1 MKKLNKVMSF
11 CLVASMFVVTGCE
24 KSNSNAQQLSEKIEQ
39 LDEAPEVTEKEAEK
53 IVRKSVDE
61 IANSFSEMEKENGW
75 SRNNPGDLGTAK
87 KGVKGLVSDKFVEKQ
102 LPGLLDTFNRSR
114 ETDMLPFPIHIEP
127 GVRITY
133 SQKNDVLK
141 IETLT
146 LANDMGNDAETWE
159 FILVYTDGKWLM
171 DGWSSNTPAD
181 LKLTKEEANELLR
194 VQGFKNV
201 SFVREENSGN
211 KKYIFK
217 ESNGVV
223 AVDAQTSVITHN
235 VDDKEQEKVTKQDFI
250 QEQETVK
257 GNDSSTYTSSK
268 EEKQPKKESSS
279 VLGKT
284 KVLNELAA
292 LENEEK
298 HTNVMSTN
306 DIVNE
311 IEGNYQLW
319 DNKLNEIYSTLKSTM
334 SADAFQS
341 LKTKQVAWVK
351 EKESKVKAIATDEN
365 NGTMRYIE
373 AADEKYKMTKERC
386 YELVNGYMN

>member
-1 MKKLNKVMSF
+1 MKKLSKLMSF
-11 CLVASMFVVTGCE
+11 CLAASMLVVTGCE
-24 KSNSNAQQLSEKIEQ
+24 KSNNNVQLNEKVDQ
-39 LDEAPEVTEKEAEK
+39 LDEAPEVTEKEAKK

-75 SRNNPGDLGTAK
+75 SRNNPGDLDTAK
-87 KGVKGLVSDKFVEKQ
+87 KGVKGLVSNKFVENQ

-127 GVRITY
+127 EVRLTY

-146 LANDMGNDAETWE
+146 LANDMGNEAETWE
-159 FILVYTDGKWLM
+159 FILVYKDGKWLM
-171 DGWSSNTPAD
+171 DRWSSNTPAD

-201 SFVREENSGN
+201 SFVREENSGD

-223 AVDAQTSVITHN
+223 AVDAQTSVITYN
-235 VDDKEQEKVTKQDFI
+235 VDDKKQEKITKEDVI
-250 QEQETVK
+250 QEQETAK
-257 GNDSSTYTSSK
+257 RNDSSMYISSK
-268 EEKQPKKESSS
+268 EEKQLKKESSS
-279 VLGKT
+279 ALGKT

-292 LENEEK
+292 LENQEK
-298 HTNVMSTN
+298 HTNVMTTN

-319 DNKLNEIYSTLKSTM
+319 DSKLNEIYNTLKNTM
-334 SADAFQS
+334 SPDAFQS
-341 LKTKQVAWVK
+341 LKTKQIAWVK
-351 EKESKVKAIATDEN
+351 EKESKVKAIGTDPN
-365 NGTMRYIE
+365 NGTMRRIE
-373 AADEKYKMTKERC
+373 ASEEKYKMTKERC

>member
-1 MKKLNKVMSF
+1 MKKLSKLMSF
-11 CLVASMFVVTGCE
+11 CLAISMLVVTGCE
-24 KSNSNAQQLSEKIEQ
+24 KSNNYVQLNEKVDQ
-39 LDEAPEVTEKEAEK
+39 LDEAPEVTEKEAKK

-75 SRNNPGDLGTAK
+75 SRNNPGDLDIAK
-87 KGVKGLVSDKFVEKQ
+87 KGVKGLVSNKFVENQ

-127 GVRITY
+127 EVRLTY

-146 LANDMGNDAETWE
+146 LANDMGNEAETWE
-159 FILVYTDGKWLM
+159 FILVYKDGKWLM
-171 DGWSSNTPAD
+171 DRWSSNTPAD

-201 SFVREENSGN
+201 SFVREENSGD

-223 AVDAQTSVITHN
+223 AVDAQTSVITYN
-235 VDDKEQEKVTKQDFI
+235 VDDKKQEKITKEDVI
-250 QEQETVK
+250 QEQETAK
-257 GNDSSTYTSSK
+257 RNDSSTYISSK
-268 EEKQPKKESSS
+268 KEKQLKKESSS
-279 VLGKT
+279 ALGKT

-292 LENEEK
+292 LENQEK
-298 HTNVMSTN
+298 HTNVMTTN

-319 DNKLNEIYSTLKSTM
+319 DSKLNEIYNTLKNTM
-334 SADAFQS
+334 SPDAFQS
-341 LKTKQVAWVK
+341 LKTKQIAWVK
-351 EKESKVKAIATDEN
+351 EKESKVKAIGTDPN
-365 NGTMRYIE
+365 NGTMRRIE
-373 AADEKYKMTKERC
+373 ASEEKYKMTKERC

>member
-1 MKKLNKVMSF
+1 MKKLSKLMSF
-11 CLVASMFVVTGCE
+11 CLAASMLVVTGCE
-24 KSNSNAQQLSEKIEQ
+24 KSNNNVQLNEKVDQ
-39 LDEAPEVTEKEAEK
+39 LDEAPEVTEKEAKK

-75 SRNNPGDLGTAK
+75 SRNNPGDLDTAK
-87 KGVKGLVSDKFVEKQ
+87 KGVKGLVSNKFVENQ

-127 GVRITY
+127 EVRLTY

-146 LANDMGNDAETWE
+146 LANDMGNEAETWE
-159 FILVYTDGKWLM
+159 FILVYKDGKWLM
-171 DGWSSNTPAD
+171 DRWSSNTPAD

-201 SFVREENSGN
+201 SFVREENSGD

-217 ESNGVV
+217 EGNGVV
-223 AVDAQTSVITHN
+223 AVDAQTSVITYN
-235 VDDKEQEKVTKQDFI
+235 VDDKKQEKITKEDVI
-250 QEQETVK
+250 QEQETAK
-257 GNDSSTYTSSK
+257 RNDSSTYTSSK
-268 EEKQPKKESSS
+268 EEKQLKKESSS
-279 VLGKT
+279 ALGKT

-292 LENEEK
+292 LENQEK
-298 HTNVMSTN
+298 HTNVMTTN

-319 DNKLNEIYSTLKSTM
+319 DSKLNEIYNTLKNTM
-334 SADAFQS
+334 SPDAFQS
-341 LKTKQVAWVK
+341 LKTKQIAWVK
-351 EKESKVKAIATDEN
+351 EKESKVKAIGTDPN
-365 NGTMRYIE
+365 NGTMRRIE
-373 AADEKYKMTKERC
+373 ASEEKYKMTKERC

>member
-1 MKKLNKVMSF
+1 MKKLSKLMSF
-11 CLVASMFVVTGCE
+11 CLVTSMLVVTGCE
-24 KSNSNAQQLSEKIEQ
+24 KSNNNVQLNEKVDQ
-39 LDEAPEVTEKEAEK
+39 LDEAPEVTEKEAKK

-75 SRNNPGDLGTAK
+75 SRNNPGDLDTAK
-87 KGVKGLVSDKFVEKQ
+87 KGVKGLVSNKFVENQ

-127 GVRITY
+127 EVRLTY

-146 LANDMGNDAETWE
+146 LANDMGNEAETWE
-159 FILVYTDGKWLM
+159 FILVYKDGKWLM
-171 DGWSSNTPAD
+171 DRWSSNTPAD

-201 SFVREENSGN
+201 SFVREENSGD

-223 AVDAQTSVITHN
+223 AVDAQTSVITYN
-235 VDDKEQEKVTKQDFI
+235 VDDKKQEKITKEDVI
-250 QEQETVK
+250 QEQDTAK
-257 GNDSSTYTSSK
+257 RNDSSTYTSSK
-268 EEKQPKKESSS
+268 EEKQLKKESSS
-279 VLGKT
+279 ALGKT
-284 KVLNELAA
+284 KVLNELVA
-292 LENEEK
+292 LENQEK
-298 HTNVMSTN
+298 HTNVMTTN

-319 DNKLNEIYSTLKSTM
+319 DSKLNEIYNTLKNTM
-334 SADAFQS
+334 SSDAFQS
-341 LKTKQVAWVK
+341 LKTKQIAWIK
-351 EKESKVKAIATDEN
+351 EKESKVKAIGTDPN
-365 NGTMRYIE
+365 NGTMRRIE
-373 AADEKYKMTKERC
+373 ASEEKYKMTKERC

>member
-1 MKKLNKVMSF
+1 MKKLSKLMSF
-11 CLVASMFVVTGCE
+11 CLATSMLVVTGCE
-24 KSNSNAQQLSEKIEQ
+24 KSNNNVQLNEKVDQ
-39 LDEAPEVTEKEAEK
+39 LDEAPEVTEKEAKK

-75 SRNNPGDLGTAK
+75 SRNNPGDLDTAK
-87 KGVKGLVSDKFVEKQ
+87 KGVKGLVSNKFVENQ

-127 GVRITY
+127 EVRLTY

-146 LANDMGNDAETWE
+146 LANDMGNEAETWE
-159 FILVYTDGKWLM
+159 FILVYKDGKWLM
-171 DGWSSNTPAD
+171 DRWSSNTPAD

-201 SFVREENSGN
+201 SFVREENSGD

-223 AVDAQTSVITHN
+223 AVDAQTSVITYN
-235 VDDKEQEKVTKQDFI
+235 VDDKKQEKITKEDVI
-250 QEQETVK
+250 QEQETAK
-257 GNDSSTYTSSK
+257 RNDSSTYISSK
-268 EEKQPKKESSS
+268 EEKQLKKESSS
-279 VLGKT
+279 ALGKT

-292 LENEEK
+292 LENQEK
-298 HTNVMSTN
+298 HTNVMTTN

-319 DNKLNEIYSTLKSTM
+319 DSKLNEIYNTLKNTM
-334 SADAFQS
+334 SPDAFQS
-341 LKTKQVAWVK
+341 LKAKQIAWVK
-351 EKESKVKAIATDEN
+351 EKESKVKAIGTDPN
-365 NGTMRYIE
+365 NGTMRRIE
-373 AADEKYKMTKERC
+373 ASEEKYKMTKERC

>member
-1 MKKLNKVMSF
+1 MKKLSKVMAF
-11 CLVASMFVVTGCE
+11 CLAASMVVLAGCE
-24 KSNSNAQQLSEKIEQ
+24 KSENKVQVNKTIEQ
-39 LDEAPEVTEKEAEK
+39 LDEAPEVTEKEAKK

-75 SRNNPGDLGTAK
+75 SRNNPGDLDTAK
-87 KGVKGLVSDKFVEKQ
+87 KGVKGLVSNKFVENQ

-127 GVRITY
+127 EVRLTY

-146 LANDMGNDAETWE
+146 LANDMGNEAKTWE
-159 FILVYTDGKWLM
+159 FILVYKDGKWLM
-171 DGWSSNTPAD
+171 DRWSSNTPAD

-201 SFVREENSGN
+201 FFVREENSGD

-223 AVDAQTSVITHN
+223 AVDAQTSVITYN
-235 VDDKEQEKVTKQDFI
+235 VDDKKQEKITKEDVI
-250 QEQETVK
+250 QEQETAK
-257 GNDSSTYTSSK
+257 RNDSSTYISSK
-268 EEKQPKKESSS
+268 AEKQLKKESSS
-279 VLGKT
+279 ALGKT

-292 LENEEK
+292 LENQEK
-298 HTNVMSTN
+298 HTNVMTTN

-319 DNKLNEIYSTLKSTM
+319 DSKLNEIYNTLKNTM
-334 SADAFQS
+334 SPDAFQS
-341 LKTKQVAWVK
+341 LKTKQIAWVK
-351 EKESKVKAIATDEN
+351 EKESKVKAIGTDPN
-365 NGTMRYIE
+365 NGTMRRIE
-373 AADEKYKMTKERC
+373 ASEEKYKMTKERC

>member
-1 MKKLNKVMSF
+1 MKKLSKVMSF
-11 CLVASMFVVTGCE
+11 CLVASMLVVTGCE
-24 KSNSNAQQLSEKIEQ
+24 KSENKVQVNETIEQ
-39 LDEAPEVTEKEAEK
+39 LNEAPEVTEKEAKK
-53 IVRKSVDE
+53 IVRKNVDA
-61 IANSFSEMEKENGW
+61 IANAFNEMEKENGW

-87 KGVKGLVSDKFVEKQ
+87 KGVKGLVSDKFVEKE

-127 GVRITY
+127 DVRITY

-146 LANDMGNDAETWE
+146 LANDMGNEAEMWE
-159 FILVYTDGKWLM
+159 FVLVYTDGNWLM
-171 DGWSSNTPAD
+171 DKWSSNTPVD
-181 LKLTKEEANELLR
+181 LNLTKEEAKELLR

-223 AVDAQTSVITHN
+223 AVDAKNSVITHN
-235 VDDKEQEKVTKQDFI
+235 VDDEEQEKVTKKDFI

-257 GNDSSTYTSSK
+257 GNDSSTYISSK
-268 EEKQPKKESSS
+268 KETSLA
-279 VLGKT
+279 VGKT

-292 LENEEK
+292 LENQEK
-298 HTNVMSTN
+298 HINAISTN

-311 IEGNYQLW
+311 IEENYQLW
-319 DNKLNEIYSTLKSTM
+319 DNKLNEIYSTLKNTM

-365 NGTMRYIE
+365 NGTMKYIE

>member
-1 MKKLNKVMSF
+1 MKKLSKVMSF
-11 CLVASMFVVTGCE
+11 CLVASMLVVTGCE
-24 KSNSNAQQLSEKIEQ
+24 KSENKVQVNETIEQ
-39 LDEAPEVTEKEAEK
+39 LNEAPEVTEKEAKK
-53 IVRKSVDE
+53 IVRKNVDA
-61 IANSFSEMEKENGW
+61 IANAFNEMEKENGW

-87 KGVKGLVSDKFVEKQ
+87 KGVKGLVSDKFVEKE

-127 GVRITY
+127 DVRITY

-141 IETLT
+141 VETLT
-146 LANDMGNDAETWE
+146 LANDMGSEAEMWE
-159 FILVYTDGKWLM
+159 FVLVYTDGNWLM
-171 DGWSSNTPAD
+171 DKWSSNTPVD
-181 LKLTKEEANELLR
+181 LNLTKEEAKELLR

-223 AVDAQTSVITHN
+223 AVDAKNSVITHN
-235 VDDKEQEKVTKQDFI
+235 VDDEEQEKVTKKDFI

-268 EEKQPKKESSS
+268 KETSLA
-279 VLGKT
+279 VGKT

-292 LENEEK
+292 LENQEK
-298 HTNVMSTN
+298 HINAISTN

-311 IEGNYQLW
+311 IEGNYELW
-319 DNKLNEIYSTLKSTM
+319 DNKLNEINSTLKNTM
-334 SADAFQS
+334 SPDAFQS
-341 LKTKQVAWVK
+341 LKTKQIAWVK
-351 EKESKVKAIATDEN
+351 EKESKVKAIGTDTN
-365 NGTMRYIE
+365 NGTMRRIE
-373 AADEKYKMTKERC
+373 ASEEKYNMTKERC

>member
-1 MKKLNKVMSF
+1 MKKLSKVMSF
-11 CLVASMFVVTGCE
+11 CLVASMLVVTGCE
-24 KSNSNAQQLSEKIEQ
+24 KSENKVQVNETIEQ
-39 LDEAPEVTEKEAEK
+39 LNEAPEVTEKEAKK
-53 IVRKSVDE
+53 IVRKNVDA
-61 IANSFSEMEKENGW
+61 IANAFNEMEKENGW

-87 KGVKGLVSDKFVEKQ
+87 KGVKGLVSDKFVEKE

-127 GVRITY
+127 DVRITY

-141 IETLT
+141 VETLT
-146 LANDMGNDAETWE
+146 LANDMGNEAEMWE
-159 FILVYTDGKWLM
+159 FVLVYTDGNWLM
-171 DGWSSNTPAD
+171 DKWSSNTPVD
-181 LKLTKEEANELLR
+181 LNLTKEEAKELLR

-223 AVDAQTSVITHN
+223 AVDAKNSVITHN
-235 VDDKEQEKVTKQDFI
+235 VDDEEQEKVTKKDFI

-268 EEKQPKKESSS
+268 KETSLA
-279 VLGKT
+279 VGKT

-292 LENEEK
+292 LENQEK
-298 HTNVMSTN
+298 HINAISTN

-311 IEGNYQLW
+311 IEGNYELW
-319 DNKLNEIYSTLKSTM
+319 DNKLNEIYSTLKNTM
-334 SADAFQS
+334 SPDAFQS
-341 LKTKQVAWVK
+341 LKTKQIAWVK
-351 EKESKVKAIATDEN
+351 EKESKVKAIGTDTN
-365 NGTMRYIE
+365 NGTMRRIE
-373 AADEKYKMTKERC
+373 ASEEKYNMTKERC
-386 YELVNGYMN
+386 YQLVNGYMN

>member
-1 MKKLNKVMSF
+1 MKKLSKVMAF
-11 CLVASMFVVTGCE
+11 CLAASMVVLAGCE
-24 KSNSNAQQLSEKIEQ
+24 KSENKVQVNKTIEQ
-39 LDEAPEVTEKEAEK
+39 LDEAPEVTEKEAKK

-75 SRNNPGDLGTAK
+75 SRNNPGDLDTAK
-87 KGVKGLVSDKFVEKQ
+87 KGVKGLVSNKFVENQ

-127 GVRITY
+127 EVRLTH

-146 LANDMGNDAETWE
+146 LANDMGNEAETWE
-159 FILVYTDGKWLM
+159 FILVYKDGKWLM
-171 DGWSSNTPAD
+171 DRWSSNTPAD

-201 SFVREENSGN
+201 FFVREENSGD

-223 AVDAQTSVITHN
+223 AVDAQTSVITYN
-235 VDDKEQEKVTKQDFI
+235 VDDKKQEKITKEDVI
-250 QEQETVK
+250 QEQETAK
-257 GNDSSTYTSSK
+257 RNDSSTYISSK
-268 EEKQPKKESSS
+268 EEKQLKKESSS
-279 VLGKT
+279 ALGKT

-292 LENEEK
+292 LENQEK
-298 HTNVMSTN
+298 HTNVMTTN

-319 DNKLNEIYSTLKSTM
+319 DSKLNEIYNTLKNTM
-334 SADAFQS
+334 SPDAFQS
-341 LKTKQVAWVK
+341 LKTKQIAWVK
-351 EKESKVKAIATDEN
+351 EKESKVKAIGTDPN
-365 NGTMRYIE
+365 NGTMRRIE
-373 AADEKYKMTKERC
+373 ASEEKYKMTKERC

>member
-24 KSNSNAQQLSEKIEQ
+24 KSNDNAQLSEKIEQ

-127 GVRITY
+127 DVRITY

-217 ESNGVV
+217 ESNGVI

>member
-1 MKKLNKVMSF
+1 MKKLSKVMSF
-11 CLVASMFVVTGCE
+11 CLVVSMFVLAGCE
-24 KSNSNAQQLSEKIEQ
+24 KSENKVQVNEKIEQ
-39 LDEAPEVTEKEAEK
+39 LDEAPEVTGKEAKK
-53 IVRKSVDE
+53 IVRKSVDR
-61 IANSFSEMEKENGW
+61 IANAFSEMEKENGW
-75 SRNNPGDLGTAK
+75 SRNNPGDMETAK
-87 KGVKGLVSDKFVEKQ
+87 KGVKGLVTDKFVENQ
-102 LPGLLDTFNRSR
+102 LPKSLDTFNRSR

-127 GVRITY
+127 DVRITC

-141 IETLT
+141 IETLI
-146 LANDMGNDAETWE
+146 LANDMGNEAETWE
-159 FILVYTDGKWLM
+159 FVLVYTDGKWLM
-171 DGWSSNTPAD
+171 DKWSSNTPVD
-181 LKLTKEEANELLR
+181 LKLTKEEANEILR

-235 VDDKEQEKVTKQDFI
+235 VDDEEQEKVTKQDFI
-250 QEQETVK
+250 QEQETAK

-284 KVLNELAA
+284 KALNELVA

-319 DNKLNEIYSTLKSTM
+319 DNKLNEIYSTLKNTM

-341 LKTKQVAWVK
+341 LKTKQIAWVK
-351 EKESKVKAIATDEN
+351 EKESKVIAIGTDPN
-365 NGTMRYIE
+365 NGTMRRIE
-373 AADEKYKMTKERC
+373 ASEEKYKMTKERC

>member
-1 MKKLNKVMSF
+1 MKKLSKLMSF
-11 CLVASMFVVTGCE
+11 CLATSMLVVTGCE
-24 KSNSNAQQLSEKIEQ
+24 KSNNNVQLNEKVDQ
-39 LDEAPEVTEKEAEK
+39 LDEAPEVTEKEAKK

-75 SRNNPGDLGTAK
+75 SRNNPGDLDIAK
-87 KGVKGLVSDKFVEKQ
+87 KGVKGLVSNKFVENQ

-127 GVRITY
+127 EVRLTY

-146 LANDMGNDAETWE
+146 LANDMGNEAETWE
-159 FILVYTDGKWLM
+159 FILVYKDGKWLM
-171 DGWSSNTPAD
+171 DRWSSNTPAD

-201 SFVREENSGN
+201 FFVREENSGD

-223 AVDAQTSVITHN
+223 AVDAQTSVITYN
-235 VDDKEQEKVTKQDFI
+235 VDDKKQEKITKEDVI
-250 QEQETVK
+250 QEQETAK
-257 GNDSSTYTSSK
+257 RNDSSTYISSK
-268 EEKQPKKESSS
+268 EEKQLKKESSS
-279 VLGKT
+279 ALGKT

-292 LENEEK
+292 LENQEK
-298 HTNVMSTN
+298 HTNVMTTN

-319 DNKLNEIYSTLKSTM
+319 DSKLNEIYNTLKNTM
-334 SADAFQS
+334 SPDAFQS
-341 LKTKQVAWVK
+341 LKTKQIAWVK
-351 EKESKVKAIATDEN
+351 EKESKVKAIGTDPN
-365 NGTMRYIE
+365 NGTMRRIE
-373 AADEKYKMTKERC
+373 ASEEKYKMTKERC

>member
-1 MKKLNKVMSF
+1 MKKLSKAISF
-11 CLVASMFVVTGCE
+11 CFAASMLVVTGCE
-24 KSNSNAQQLSEKIEQ
+24 KSEIKVQANETIEH
-39 LDEAPEVTEKEAEK
+39 LDEAPEVTEKEAKK
-53 IVRKSVDE
+53 IVRKSVDA
-61 IANSFSEMEKENGW
+61 IANVFSEMEKENGW

-87 KGVKGLVSDKFVEKQ
+87 KGVKGLVTDKFVDRE
-102 LPGLLDTFNRSR
+102 LPGSLDTFNRSR

-127 GVRITY
+127 DVRTTY
-133 SQKNDVLK
+133 SQKKDVLK

-146 LANDMGNDAETWE
+146 LANDMGNEAEIWE
-159 FILVYTDGKWLM
+159 FVLVYTDGKWLM
-171 DGWSSNTPAD
+171 DRWSSNTTVD
-181 LKLTKEEANELLR
+181 LKLTKEEAKELLR

-235 VDDKEQEKVTKQDFI
+235 VDDEEEEKITKKDYI
-250 QEQETVK
+250 QEQKTVK

-268 EEKQPKKESSS
+268 KETSSA
-279 VLGKT
+279 VGKA

-292 LENEEK
+292 LENQET
-298 HTNVMSTN
+298 HANVASDN
-306 DIVNE
+306 DIVSE
-311 IEGNYQLW
+311 IEGNYELW

-341 LKTKQVAWVK
+341 LKTKQIAWVK
-351 EKESKVKAIATDEN
+351 EKENKVKAIGTDTN
-365 NGTMRYIE
+365 NGTMRRIE
-373 AADEKYKMTKERC
+373 ASEEKYKMTKERC

>member
-1 MKKLNKVMSF
+1 MKKLSKVMSF
-11 CLVASMFVVTGCE
+11 CLVASMLVVTGCE
-24 KSNSNAQQLSEKIEQ
+24 KSENKVQVNETIEQ
-39 LDEAPEVTEKEAEK
+39 LNEAPEVTEKEAKK
-53 IVRKSVDE
+53 IVRKNVDA
-61 IANSFSEMEKENGW
+61 IANAFNEMEKENGW

-87 KGVKGLVSDKFVEKQ
+87 KGVKGLVSDKFVEKE

-127 GVRITY
+127 DVRITY

-141 IETLT
+141 VETLT
-146 LANDMGNDAETWE
+146 LANDMGSEAEMWE
-159 FILVYTDGKWLM
+159 FVFVYTDGNWLM
-171 DGWSSNTPAD
+171 DKWSSNTPVD
-181 LKLTKEEANELLR
+181 LNLTKEEAKELLR

-201 SFVREENSGN
+201 SFVREENSGGN

-223 AVDAQTSVITHN
+223 AVDAKNSVITHN
-235 VDDKEQEKVTKQDFI
+235 VDDEEQEKVTKKDFI

-268 EEKQPKKESSS
+268 KETSLA
-279 VLGKT
+279 VGKT

-292 LENEEK
+292 LENQEK
-298 HTNVMSTN
+298 HINAISTN

-311 IEGNYQLW
+311 IEGNYELW
-319 DNKLNEIYSTLKSTM
+319 DNKLNEIYSTLKNTM
-334 SADAFQS
+334 SPDAFQS
-341 LKTKQVAWVK
+341 LKTKQIAWVK
-351 EKESKVKAIATDEN
+351 EKESKVKAIGTDTN
-365 NGTMRYIE
+365 NGTMRRIE
-373 AADEKYKMTKERC
+373 ASEEKYNMTKERC

>member
-1 MKKLNKVMSF
+1 MKKLSKVMSF
-11 CLVASMFVVTGCE
+11 CLVVSMFVLAGCE
-24 KSNSNAQQLSEKIEQ
+24 KSENKVQVNEKIEQ
-39 LDEAPEVTEKEAEK
+39 LDEAPEVTGKEAKK
-53 IVRKSVDE
+53 IVRKSVDR
-61 IANSFSEMEKENGW
+61 IANAFSEMEKENGW
-75 SRNNPGDLGTAK
+75 SRNNPGDMETAK
-87 KGVKGLVSDKFVEKQ
+87 KGVKGLVTDKFVENQ
-102 LPGLLDTFNRSR
+102 LPKSLDTFNRSR

-127 GVRITY
+127 DVRITC

-141 IETLT
+141 IETLI
-146 LANDMGNDAETWE
+146 LANDMGNEAETWE
-159 FILVYTDGKWLM
+159 FVLVYTDGKWLM
-171 DGWSSNTPAD
+171 DKWSSNTPVD
-181 LKLTKEEANELLR
+181 LKLTKEEANEILR

-235 VDDKEQEKVTKQDFI
+235 VDDEEQEKVTKQDFI
-250 QEQETVK
+250 QEQETAK
-257 GNDSSTYTSSK
+257 GNDSSMYTSSK

-284 KVLNELAA
+284 KALNELVA

-319 DNKLNEIYSTLKSTM
+319 DNKLNEIYSTLKNTM

-341 LKTKQVAWVK
+341 LKTKQIAWVK
-351 EKESKVKAIATDEN
+351 EKERKVTAIGTDPN
-365 NGTMRYIE
+365 KGTMRRIE
-373 AADEKYKMTKERC
+373 ASEEKYKMTKERC

>member
-1 MKKLNKVMSF
+1 MKKLSKVMSF
-11 CLVASMFVVTGCE
+11 CLVVSMFVLAGCE
-24 KSNSNAQQLSEKIEQ
+24 KSENKVQVNEKIEQ
-39 LDEAPEVTEKEAEK
+39 LDEAPEVTGKEAKK
-53 IVRKSVDE
+53 IVRKSVDRV
-61 IANSFSEMEKENGW
+61 ANAFSEMEKENGW
-75 SRNNPGDLGTAK
+75 SRNNPGDMETAK
-87 KGVKGLVSDKFVEKQ
+87 KGVKGLVTDKFVENQ
-102 LPGLLDTFNRSR
+102 LPKSLDTFNRSR

-127 GVRITY
+127 DVRITC

-141 IETLT
+141 IETLI
-146 LANDMGNDAETWE
+146 LANDMGNEAETWE
-159 FILVYTDGKWLM
+159 FVLVYTDGKWLM
-171 DGWSSNTPAD
+171 DKWSSNTPVD
-181 LKLTKEEANELLR
+181 LKLTKEEANEILR

-235 VDDKEQEKVTKQDFI
+235 VDDEEQEKVTKQDFI
-250 QEQETVK
+250 QEQETAK
-257 GNDSSTYTSSK
+257 GNDSSTYISSK

-284 KVLNELAA
+284 KALNELVA

-319 DNKLNEIYSTLKSTM
+319 DNKLNEIYSTLKNTM

-341 LKTKQVAWVK
+341 LKTKQIAWVK
-351 EKESKVKAIATDEN
+351 EKESKVIAIGTDPN
-365 NGTMRYIE
+365 NGTMRRIE
-373 AADEKYKMTKERC
+373 ASEEKYKMTKERC

>member
-1 MKKLNKVMSF
+1 MKKLSKVMSF
-11 CLVASMFVVTGCE
+11 YLVASMLVVTGCE
-24 KSNSNAQQLSEKIEQ
+24 KSENKVQVNETIEQ
-39 LDEAPEVTEKEAEK
+39 LDEAPEVTEKEAK
-53 IVRKSVDE
+53 KSVRKSVDA
-61 IANSFSEMEKENGW
+61 IANAFSEMEKENGW

-87 KGVKGLVSDKFVEKQ
+87 KGVKGLVSDKFVEKE

-127 GVRITY
+127 DVRITY

-141 IETLT
+141 SETLT
-146 LANDMGNDAETWE
+146 LANDMGNEAQMWE
-159 FILVYTDGKWLM
+159 FVLVYIDGKWLM
-171 DGWSSNTPAD
+171 DRWSSNTSVD
-181 LKLTKEEANELLR
+181 LNLTKEEAKELLR

-201 SFVREENSGN
+201 SFVREENSVN

-223 AVDAQTSVITHN
+223 AVDAKNLVITHN
-235 VDDKEQEKVTKQDFI
+235 VDDEEQEKVTKKDFV

-268 EEKQPKKESSS
+268 KETSSTVS
-279 VLGKT
+279 KT

-292 LENEEK
+292 LENQEK
-298 HTNVMSTN
+298 HINAISTN

-311 IEGNYQLW
+311 IEENYQLW
-319 DNKLNEIYSTLKSTM
+319 DNKLNEIYSTLKNTM

-351 EKESKVKAIATDEN
+351 EKESKVKAIAMDEN
-365 NGTMRYIE
+365 NGTMKYIE

>member
-11 CLVASMFVVTGCE
+11 FLVASMFVVTGCE
-24 KSNSNAQQLSEKIEQ
+24 KSNNNAQLSGKIEQ
-39 LDEAPEVTEKEAEK
+39 LDEAPEVTEKEAKK

-127 GVRITY
+127 DVRITY

-146 LANDMGNDAETWE
+146 LANDMGNEAETWE
-159 FILVYTDGKWLM
+159 FILVYTDGKWLL

-181 LKLTKEEANELLR
+181 LNLTKEEANKLLR

-223 AVDAQTSVITHN
+223 AVDAQTAVITHN

-250 QEQETVK
+250 QEQETAK

-319 DNKLNEIYSTLKSTM
+319 DNKLNEIYSTLKNTM
-334 SADAFQS
+334 SAHAFQS
-341 LKTKQVAWVK
+341 LKTKQIAWVK

-365 NGTMRYIE
+365 NGTMRYIK

>member
-1 MKKLNKVMSF
+1 MKKLSKLMAF
-11 CLVASMFVVTGCE
+11 CLATSMLVVTGCE
-24 KSNSNAQQLSEKIEQ
+24 KSNTNVQLNEKVDQ
-39 LDEAPEVTEKEAEK
+39 LDEAPEVTEKEAK
-53 IVRKSVDE
+53 KVVRKSVNE

-75 SRNNPGDLGTAK
+75 SRNNPGDLDTAK
-87 KGVKGLVSDKFVEKQ
+87 KGVKGLVSNKFVKDQ

-127 GVRITY
+127 EVRLTY

-146 LANDMGNDAETWE
+146 LANDMGNEAETWE
-159 FILVYTDGKWLM
+159 FILIYKDGKWLM
-171 DGWSSNTPAD
+171 DRWSSNTSAE

-194 VQGFKNV
+194 VQGFKNI
-201 SFVREENSGN
+201 SFVREENSGD

-223 AVDAQTSVITHN
+223 AVDAQTSVITYN
-235 VDDKEQEKVTKQDFI
+235 VDDKKQEKITKEDVI
-250 QEQETVK
+250 QEQETAK
-257 GNDSSTYTSSK
+257 RNDSSTYTRSK
-268 EEKQPKKESSS
+268 EEKQLKKESSS
-279 VLGKT
+279 ALGKT

-292 LENEEK
+292 LENQET
-298 HTNVMSTN
+298 HANVASDN

-319 DNKLNEIYSTLKSTM
+319 DSKLNEIYNTLKNTM
-334 SADAFQS
+334 SPDAFQS
-341 LKTKQVAWVK
+341 LKTKQIAWVK
-351 EKESKVKAIATDEN
+351 EKESKVKGIGTDPN
-365 NGTMRYIE
+365 NGTMRRIE
-373 AADEKYKMTKERC
+373 ASEEKYKMTKERC

>member
-1 MKKLNKVMSF
+1 MKKLSKVMAF
-11 CLVASMFVVTGCE
+11 CLAASMVVLAGCE
-24 KSNSNAQQLSEKIEQ
+24 KSENKVQVNKTIEQ
-39 LDEAPEVTEKEAEK
+39 LDEAPEVTEKEAKK

-75 SRNNPGDLGTAK
+75 SRNNPGDLDTAK
-87 KGVKGLVSDKFVEKQ
+87 KGVKGLVSNKFVENQ

-127 GVRITY
+127 EVRLTY

-146 LANDMGNDAETWE
+146 LANDMGNEAETWE
-159 FILVYTDGKWLM
+159 FILVYKDGKWLM
-171 DGWSSNTPAD
+171 DRWSSNTPAD

-201 SFVREENSGN
+201 FFVREENSGD

-223 AVDAQTSVITHN
+223 AVDAQTSVITYN
-235 VDDKEQEKVTKQDFI
+235 VDDKKQEKITKEDVI
-250 QEQETVK
+250 QEQETAK
-257 GNDSSTYTSSK
+257 RNDSSTYISSK
-268 EEKQPKKESSS
+268 EEKQLKKESSS
-279 VLGKT
+279 ALGKT

-292 LENEEK
+292 LENQEK
-298 HTNVMSTN
+298 HTNVMTTN

-319 DNKLNEIYSTLKSTM
+319 DSKLNEIYNTLKNTM
-334 SADAFQS
+334 SPDAFQS
-341 LKTKQVAWVK
+341 LKTKQIAWVK
-351 EKESKVKAIATDEN
+351 EKESKVKAIGTDPN
-365 NGTMRYIE
+365 NGTMRRIE
-373 AADEKYKMTKERC
+373 ASEEKYKMTKERC

>member
-1 MKKLNKVMSF
+1 MKKLSKVMSC
-11 CLVASMFVVTGCE
+11 CLVASMLVVAGCE
-24 KSNSNAQQLSEKIEQ
+24 KGENKVQVNETIEQ
-39 LDEAPEVTEKEAEK
+39 LEEAPEVTEKEVKK
-53 IVRKSVDE
+53 IVRKSVDA
-61 IANSFSEMEKENGW
+61 IADAFSEMEKENGW
-75 SRNNPGDLGTAK
+75 SRNNPGDLATAK
-87 KGVKGLVSDKFVEKQ
+87 KGVKGLVSDKFVEKA

-127 GVRITY
+127 DVRTTY

-146 LANDMGNDAETWE
+146 LANDMGNEAEMWE
-159 FILVYTDGKWLM
+159 FVFVYTDGKWLM
-171 DGWSSNTPAD
+171 DRWSSNTPVD
-181 LKLTKEEANELLR
+181 LKLTKEEAKELLR

-217 ESNGVV
+217 ESNEVV
-223 AVDAQTSVITHN
+223 AVDAKNSVIAHN
-235 VDDKEQEKVTKQDFI
+235 VDDEEQEKVTKKDFV

-257 GNDSSTYTSSK
+257 GNDASTSTSSK
-268 EEKQPKKESSS
+268 KETSSA
-279 VLGKT
+279 VGKT

-319 DNKLNEIYSTLKSTM
+319 DNKLNEIYSTLKNTM

-365 NGTMRYIE
+365 NGTMKYIE

>member
-1 MKKLNKVMSF
+1 MKKLSKVMSF
-11 CLVASMFVVTGCE
+11 CLVASMLVVTGCE
-24 KSNSNAQQLSEKIEQ
+24 KSENKVQVNETIEQ
-39 LDEAPEVTEKEAEK
+39 LNEAPEVTEKEAKK
-53 IVRKSVDE
+53 IVRKNVDA
-61 IANSFSEMEKENGW
+61 IANAFNEMEKENGW

-87 KGVKGLVSDKFVEKQ
+87 KGVKGLVSDKFVEKE

-127 GVRITY
+127 DVRITY

-141 IETLT
+141 VETLT
-146 LANDMGNDAETWE
+146 LANDMGNEAEMWE
-159 FILVYTDGKWLM
+159 FVLVYTDGNWLM
-171 DGWSSNTPAD
+171 DKWSSNTPVD
-181 LKLTKEEANELLR
+181 LNLTKEEAKELLR

-223 AVDAQTSVITHN
+223 AVDAKNSVITHN
-235 VDDKEQEKVTKQDFI
+235 VDDEEQEKVTKKDFI

-268 EEKQPKKESSS
+268 KETSLA
-279 VLGKT
+279 VGKT

-292 LENEEK
+292 LENQEK
-298 HTNVMSTN
+298 HINAISTN

-311 IEGNYQLW
+311 IEGNYELW
-319 DNKLNEIYSTLKSTM
+319 DNKLNEIYSTLKNTM
-334 SADAFQS
+334 SPDAFQS
-341 LKTKQVAWVK
+341 LKTKQIAWVK
-351 EKESKVKAIATDEN
+351 EKESKVKAIGTDTN
-365 NGTMRYIE
+365 NGTMRRIE
-373 AADEKYKMTKERC
+373 ASEEKYNMTKERC

>member
-1 MKKLNKVMSF
+1 MKKLSKLMLF
-11 CLVASMFVVTGCE
+11 CLATSMLVVTGCE
-24 KSNSNAQQLSEKIEQ
+24 KSNNNVQLNEKVDQ
-39 LDEAPEVTEKEAEK
+39 LDEAPEVTEKEAKK

-75 SRNNPGDLGTAK
+75 SRNNPGDLDTAK
-87 KGVKGLVSDKFVEKQ
+87 KGVKGLVSNKFVENQ

-127 GVRITY
+127 EVRLTY

-146 LANDMGNDAETWE
+146 LANDMGNEAETWE
-159 FILVYTDGKWLM
+159 FILVYKDGKWLM
-171 DGWSSNTPAD
+171 DRWSSNTPAD

-201 SFVREENSGN
+201 SFVREENSGD

-223 AVDAQTSVITHN
+223 AVDAQTSVITYN
-235 VDDKEQEKVTKQDFI
+235 VDDKKQEKITKEDVI
-250 QEQETVK
+250 QEQETAK
-257 GNDSSTYTSSK
+257 RNDSSTYTSSK
-268 EEKQPKKESSS
+268 EEKQLKKESSS
-279 VLGKT
+279 ALGKT

-292 LENEEK
+292 LENQEK
-298 HTNVMSTN
+298 HTNVMTTN

-319 DNKLNEIYSTLKSTM
+319 DSKLNEIYNTLKNTM
-334 SADAFQS
+334 SPDAFHS
-341 LKTKQVAWVK
+341 LKTKQIAWVK
-351 EKESKVKAIATDEN
+351 EKESKVKAIGTDPN
-365 NGTMRYIE
+365 NGTMRRIE
-373 AADEKYKMTKERC
+373 ASEEKYKMTKERC

>member
-1 MKKLNKVMSF
+1 MKKLSKVMAF
-11 CLVASMFVVTGCE
+11 CLAASMVVLAGCE
-24 KSNSNAQQLSEKIEQ
+24 KSNNNVQLNEKVDQ
-39 LDEAPEVTEKEAEK
+39 LDEAPEVTEKEAKK

-75 SRNNPGDLGTAK
+75 SRNNPGDLDTAK
-87 KGVKGLVSDKFVEKQ
+87 KGVKGLVSNKFVENQ

-127 GVRITY
+127 EVRLTY

-146 LANDMGNDAETWE
+146 LANDMGNEAETWE
-159 FILVYTDGKWLM
+159 FILVYKDGKWLM
-171 DGWSSNTPAD
+171 DRWSSNTPAD

-201 SFVREENSGN
+201 SFVREENSGD

-217 ESNGVV
+217 ESNGGV
-223 AVDAQTSVITHN
+223 AVDAQTSVITYN
-235 VDDKEQEKVTKQDFI
+235 VDDKKQEKITKEDVI
-250 QEQETVK
+250 QEQETAK
-257 GNDSSTYTSSK
+257 RNDSSTYISSK
-268 EEKQPKKESSS
+268 EENQLKKESSS
-279 VLGKT
+279 ALGKT

-292 LENEEK
+292 LENQEK
-298 HTNVMSTN
+298 HTNVMTTN

-319 DNKLNEIYSTLKSTM
+319 DSKLNEIYNTLKNTM
-334 SADAFQS
+334 SPDAFQS
-341 LKTKQVAWVK
+341 LKTKQIAWVK
-351 EKESKVKAIATDEN
+351 EKESNVKAIGTDPN
-365 NGTMRYIE
+365 NGTMRRIE
-373 AADEKYKMTKERC
+373 ASEEKYKMTKERC